1 MYEIRYRDG
10 NSTLANTYKTAIAA
24 IKADYPEAV
33 IGHDGDLIYGA
44 TRNLASRCREP
55 RYPRTMCWANADD
68 ATNDDDGLF
77 AIASIIRSDD

>member
-1 MYEIRYRDG
+1 MYEISYANG
-10 NSTLANTYKTAIAA
+10 NSTLASSYKVAIAA
-24 IKADYPEAV
+24 IKADYPLAV